1 MTTATDRSLRGEIER
16 SPALLDLP
24 QPLGFLPT
32 LQFWRDPENKRRSGL
47 PTAIFA
53 VTLLF
58 VTYLLRLSWW
68 AAGLVLAVG
77 MLLMWGLFERYIRHA
92 AKRRV
97 RPHREQAVL
106 ADKEEQTN

>member
-1 MTTATDRSLRGEIER
+1 MTTVTDRSLHREIER

-47 PTAIFA
+47 PTAIVA

-58 VTYLLRLSWW
+58 ATYLLRLSWW
-68 AAGLVLAVG
+68 VAGLVLAVG
-77 MLLMWGLFERYIRHA
+77 MLLIWGLFERYIRHA
-92 AKRRV
+92 AKRRF

-106 ADKEEQTN
+106 ADNQEPSD